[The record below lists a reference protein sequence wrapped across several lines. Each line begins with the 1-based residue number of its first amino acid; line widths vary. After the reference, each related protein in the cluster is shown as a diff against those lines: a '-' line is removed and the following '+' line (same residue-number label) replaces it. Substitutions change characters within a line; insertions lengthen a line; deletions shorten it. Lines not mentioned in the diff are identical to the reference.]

1 MDHDYGGSI
10 NVNARIREVIF
21 MHDHPDT
28 PFFTVF
34 DYGMGRVSTFVQP
47 LTKFPRIET
56 RENQARWAEDVLRM
70 EKSGGRLALHLI
82 CVSEA
87 GRRQYWLVPLRSA
100 TSTVYDGLRHLAAAL
115 PAARGTWNM
124 LNLENQIRGLLI
136 ESGGPG
142 KEVH

>member
-1 MDHDYGGSI
+1 
-10 NVNARIREVIF
+10 
-21 MHDHPDT
+21 
-28 PFFTVF
+28 
-34 DYGMGRVSTFVQP
+34 MGRVSTYVQP
-47 LTKFPRIET
+47 LSNLPRLGT
-56 RENQARWAEDVLRM
+56 REDQARWAEDVLRM
-70 EKSGGRLALHLI
+70 ERSGGRLALHLI
-82 CVSEA
+82 CVSEG